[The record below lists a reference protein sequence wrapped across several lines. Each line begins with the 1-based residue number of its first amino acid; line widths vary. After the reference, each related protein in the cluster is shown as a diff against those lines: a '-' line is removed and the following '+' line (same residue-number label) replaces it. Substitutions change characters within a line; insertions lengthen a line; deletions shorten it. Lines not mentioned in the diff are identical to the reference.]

1 MNYRGSLGYGE
12 DTMNSLLGS
21 IGQNDVEDCG
31 ELTLQALVK
40 FSEVIDPH
48 RIGVEGG
55 SHGGFLSAWLVG
67 HPKYKAIYQA
77 ACMRNPVLNMA
88 FMVTATDIPDWIYAC
103 NQKKDFD
110 FAKLSAD
117 DIAQF
122 YTRSPQSVV

>member
-12 DTMNSLLGS
+12 NTMNTLLGN
-21 IGQNDVEDCG
+21 IGLNDVEDCG
-31 ELTLQALVK
+31 ELTLQCLLKHSNIV
-40 FSEVIDPH
+40 DPK

-67 HPKYKAIYQA
+67 HPKYKAIYQT

-103 NQKKDFD
+103 NQKRDFD
-110 FAKLSAD
+110 F
-117 DIAQF
+117 
-122 YTRSPQSVV
+122 T